1 LSLGEI
7 MILLIVGIVVVGPKN
22 LPTLMRTAGQWIGK
36 LRRMSTDLRSQSGID
51 ELIRQEGLER
61 EIHELRSLSR
71 MNVVDSL
78 ISPALT
84 VAASP
89 RPLASPALDGAPAS
103 RTLDSP
109 EWKPTEPL
117 REREY
122 PLLGCDAGG
131 ALADDAVL
139 YTPDTPDAPTEPSD
153 EVPIEPSAEAPE
165 ESAPLTPEP
174 AADLAPLPAALD
186 PQERPPA

>member
-1 LSLGEI
+1 ML
-7 MILLIVGIVVVGPKN
+7 LLIVGIVVVGPKN

-61 EIHELRSLSR
+61 EIHELRALSR

-78 ISPALT
+78 MSPALT

-89 RPLASPALDGAPAS
+89 RPLASPALDGVPVS

-139 YTPDTPDAPTEPSD
+139 YTPEVLPEPSP
-153 EVPIEPSAEAPE
+153 EAPIPESAEALE
-165 ESAPLTPEP
+165 ESGPLTLSSTP
-174 AADLAPLPAALD
+174 DLAPLQAPLD